1 MADCGPLVV
10 EPRTLAENNC
20 TSAIGYAEGRR
31 GDVVYWLMQDKMNG
45 IYRCKV
51 RDPSMLNRPTLSAC
65 ALPRRTADGVRTET
79 LVADFPLLN
88 KSFSR

>member
-1 MADCGPLVV
+1 LSPSPPSGKSVITGGRVPQGS
-10 EPRTLAENNC
+10 LAE
-20 TSAIGYAEGRR
+20 R